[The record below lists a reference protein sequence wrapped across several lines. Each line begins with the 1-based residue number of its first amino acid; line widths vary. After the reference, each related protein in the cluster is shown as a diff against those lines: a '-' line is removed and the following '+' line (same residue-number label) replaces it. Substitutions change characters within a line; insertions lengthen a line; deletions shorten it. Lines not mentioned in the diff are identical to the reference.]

1 MEEVFFD
8 FYSFASL
15 RFMHT
20 ECFELWQDNILAFV
34 SKLKDGGKRGKQQW
48 TEKQKVSGVPF
59 PQGDIVCEQAS
70 LWRQPNYHLAVEV
83 CGCCCGEVSSPCFY
97 LTSS

>member
-1 MEEVFFD
+1 
-8 FYSFASL
+8 
-15 RFMHT
+15 MHT

-48 TEKQKVSGVPF
+48 TEKQKVSEVPF
-59 PQGDIVCEQAS
+59 PQDDIVCEQAS

-83 CGCCCGEVSSPCFY
+83 YELGCHLKCKIFFCDPAS
-97 LTSS
+97 